1 MNHPTTT
8 LTEPQRAAFAK
19 VACGADL
26 TGGLTVLCGPPGVG
40 KTLVLDHIAAD
51 EKVAAA
57 TAGPDGAVRDVA
69 AWLACQDDLP
79 PLVLADDAHLA
90 GDADLARL
98 LSRCRA
104 QQPAA
109 ALVLAGQ
116 GRLLTLITRDR
127 RLTEAT
133 AIRVSLLPGTRTDT
147 ANMLSFPGM
156 AAEGMGWEEPAIDAV
171 HEIAA
176 GIPAAI
182 KRLADLARVVAAA
195 RPDGGL
201 RPGDIEAIHRRLSPH
216 AA

>member
-1 MNHPTTT
+1 MTDPSVP
-8 LTEPQRAAFAK
+8 LTDPQRAALAK
-19 VACGADL
+19 VACGAAL
-26 TGGLTVLCGPPGVG
+26 AGGLTVLCGPPGVG
-40 KTLVLDHIAAD
+40 KTHVLHQLAAD
-51 EKVAAA
+51 DRLAAA
-57 TAGPDGAVRDVA
+57 TAGGGGAVRDVG

-79 PLVLADDAHLA
+79 PLVIADDAHLA
-90 GDADLARL
+90 RDADLAGL
-98 LSRCRA
+98 LARCRA
-104 QQPAA
+104 RQPAS

-182 KRLADLARVVAAA
+182 KRLADLAGVVAAG

-201 RPGDIEAIHRRLSPH
+201 RPGDIEAIHHRLSPH